1 MAPVINE
8 PKKGYIP
15 SPLDIGETL
24 NETCTAK
31 GNPTPNV
38 TWTKNST
45 GEIVAS
51 SQSNSQ
57 WLVIMSMK
65 EDDFGVYYCTA
76 SNKLQSTM
84 VSIQVKKG

>member
-1 MAPVINE
+1 VTPVISE

-15 SPLDIGETL
+15 SPLHIGETL
-24 NETCTAK
+24 NETCIAK

-38 TWTKNST
+38 TWTKNKT

-51 SQSNSQ
+51 SPSNSKRV
-57 WLVIMSMK
+57 VITSMK

-76 SNKLQSTM
+76 SNKLKSTM